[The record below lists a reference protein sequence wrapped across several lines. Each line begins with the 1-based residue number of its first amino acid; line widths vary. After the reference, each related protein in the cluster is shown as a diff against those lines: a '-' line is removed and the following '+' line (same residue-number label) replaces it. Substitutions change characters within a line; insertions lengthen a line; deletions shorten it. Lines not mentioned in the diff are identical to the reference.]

1 MSVKS
6 FTVFRDFSAEVTL
19 SQKKIS
25 VVRELTYFNLV
36 SKDRYSLDIS
46 TLANFVGQHFR
57 RQYKQTRGKR
67 TALPDPLGQFKP
79 ICCKSI
85 VDHCT
90 LDVGVKYCYHFLR
103 LVPKLKVSNTFIIN
117 GHSKELNAL
126 LKSSEIRIPP
136 FFINSS
142 VFHYVINK
150 SNILANVSS
159 FYKTSLVS
167 MY

>member
-19 SQKKIS
+19 SQKKIR

-57 RQYKQTRGKR
+57 RQYKQIRGKR
-67 TALPDPLGQFKP
+67 TALSHPLGQFKK

-85 VDHCT
+85 VDQCT
-90 LDVGVKYCYHFLR
+90 LDVGVKYRYPFSEAR
-103 LVPKLKVSNTFIIN
+103 
-117 GHSKELNAL
+117 SKIE
-126 LKSSEIRIPP
+126 SI
-136 FFINSS
+136 
-142 VFHYVINK
+142 
-150 SNILANVSS
+150 
-159 FYKTSLVS
+159 
-167 MY
+167 